1 MLVNVR
7 VVTQVFENKAFGE
20 IFNGGEHTPVWKP
33 KGAQVFNMPIDSDDV
48 MYADYL
54 VTAIE
59 TVLKDLG
66 NDLYTYEYL
75 EHDIE
80 FKEPITVP
88 QVQLTNA
95 LVELQQ

>member
-7 VVTQVFENKAFGE
+7 VVAQVFENKAFAD
-20 IFNGGEHTPVWKP
+20 GGENFRP
-33 KGAQVFNMPIDSDDV
+33 KGAQVFNMPIDSDVV

-59 TVLKDLG
+59 TVLKGLG

-75 EHDIE
+75 EHDVE
-80 FKEPITVP
+80 FKDVITLP
-88 QVQLTNA
+88 KQTLTEA
-95 LVELQQ
+95 LMILQ

>member
-7 VVTQVFENKAFGE
+7 VIAQVFENKAFAD
-20 IFNGGEHTPVWKP
+20 GGENFRP
-33 KGAQVFNMPIDSDDV
+33 KGAQVFNMPIDSDVV

-75 EHDIE
+75 EHDVE

-88 QVQLTNA
+88 QAALTNA
-95 LVELQQ
+95 LVELQR

>member
-7 VVTQVFENKAFGE
+7 VVAQVFENKAFAD
-20 IFNGGEHTPVWKP
+20 GGENFRP
-33 KGAQVFNMPIDSDDV
+33 KGAQVFNMPIDSDVV

-59 TVLKDLG
+59 TVLESAG

-75 EHDIE
+75 EHDVE
-80 FKEPITVP
+80 FQDAITLP
-88 QVQLTNA
+88 KQTLTNA
-95 LVELQQ
+95 LVELQR

>member
-7 VVTQVFENKAFGE
+7 VIAQVFENKAFAD
-20 IFNGGEHTPVWKP
+20 GGENFRP
-33 KGAQVFNMPIDSDDV
+33 KGAQVFNMPIDGDFV

-59 TVLKDLG
+59 TVLKGLG

-95 LVELQQ
+95 LVELQR